1 MPNIGGNPYIYCEK
15 ARLKAKNATSKQ
27 NLTTLERAFFE
38 SFNASDADIQRS
50 KIY

>member
-1 MPNIGGNPYIYCEK
+1 MPNTCGNPYIYCEK

-38 SFNASDADIQRS
+38 AFNASDSDIQRS
-50 KIY
+50 KI